1 MAEKSESEVYDA
13 QLARE
18 RQEIS
23 EVPEEERHE
32 LELFYQ
38 LKGLSESESK
48 LLADRVAEDPQALLR
63 TMAVE
68 ELGLTVNPRGN
79 PIQAGLAA
87 MVSTAAGAII
97 PVIPFFFMRGGPA
110 IATAAAVSIV
120 AHFAVGAAKALVTL
134 RKWWSSGLEMTALG
148 VIVGAITYVVGL
160 LFQVH

>member
-1 MAEKSESEVYDA
+1 MKSWLRPSLNWLLV
-13 QLARE
+13 LAP
-18 RQEIS
+18 IS
-23 EVPEEERHE
+23 WVCDLALH
-32 LELFYQ
+32 Q
-38 LKGLSESESK
+38 D
-48 LLADRVAEDPQALLR
+48 LLTFL
-63 TMAVE
+63 
-68 ELGLTVNPRGN
+68 
-79 PIQAGLAA
+79 
-87 MVSTAAGAII
+87 TAAGAII